1 MSTTKASTRSG
12 EPGGSGEPTRGESD
26 SRRPSRSGLLR
37 DRGDRDPRRRR
48 ARRLPDAHADAR
60 ILRDRT
66 LTMARLADFLGLERS
81 TGERPGDRA
90 ERRGLVERQTSTADG
105 RSTELRLTRKGQEQA
120 QIAATEVAARVA
132 PIVHDLPEELR
143 RSLPGLLEALRLG
156 KPGLGLTPVLPAQEL
171 ERMGEPPPG
180 ARAVHSSVQDH
191 RHGHGV
197 LARHPT
203 SRCRPSRPPPRS

>member
-12 EPGGSGEPTRGESD
+12 EPGGSGEPTEASLTLVD
-26 SRRPSRSGLLR
+26 LLVPVSFEIVAIVTR
-37 DRGDRDPRRRR
+37 VGAEHDVSLTLMRMLG
-48 ARRLPDAHADAR
+48 

-81 TGERPGDRA
+81 TVSGLADRA

-156 KPGLGLTPVLPAQEL
+156 KPGLG
-171 ERMGEPPPG
+171 
-180 ARAVHSSVQDH
+180 
-191 RHGHGV
+191 
-197 LARHPT
+197 
-203 SRCRPSRPPPRS
+203 